1 MAWMALV
8 PGCGS
13 AKLPPMRSLFL
24 IGDSISVDYGP
35 FLAAAIAPWFSYARK
50 SGEDLA
56 RANLDVAAGANG
68 GDSRAVLAYLRARA
82 AAGGFRPEVLLV
94 NAGLHDV
101 KTTAAGLQVSLAEYR
116 TNLAGIAALA
126 KELGSRLVWVRTTH
140 LDDRIHNA
148 KTGLGFTRH
157 QADVDACNA
166 AADEVLAALPR
177 IDLHGFSRTFTDP
190 FRDHVHFREGLPAQ
204 QAAFLAGA
212 LTQL

>member
-1 MAWMALV
+1 
-8 PGCGS
+8 
-13 AKLPPMRSLFL
+13 MRSLFL

-35 FLAAAIAPWFSYARK
+35 FLAPAIAPWFRFARK

-68 GDSRAVLAYLRARA
+68 GDSRMVLAYLRARA
-82 AAGGFRPEVLLV
+82 EAGGFRPDVLLV

-101 KTTAAGLQVSLAEYR
+101 KTTAAGLQVPLAEYR

-126 KELGSRLVWVRTTH
+126 TAITSRLVWVRTTH
-140 LDDRIHNA
+140 VDDNIHNA
-148 KTGLGFTRH
+148 KISLGFARH
-157 QADVDACNA
+157 QTDVDACNA
-166 AADEVLAALPR
+166 AADQVLAVIPR
-177 IDLHGFSRTFTDP
+177 IDLHGFFRTFTDP
-190 FRDHVHFREGLPAQ
+190 FRDHVHFRDGLPAQ